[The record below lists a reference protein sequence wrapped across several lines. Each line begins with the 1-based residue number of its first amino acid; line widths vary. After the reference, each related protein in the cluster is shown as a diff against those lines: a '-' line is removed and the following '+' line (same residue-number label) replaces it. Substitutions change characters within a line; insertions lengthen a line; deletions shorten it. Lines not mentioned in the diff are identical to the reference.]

1 MPHKKISR
9 IYTGDDGRSHFE
21 DLVVPMNEL
30 IAGERISL
38 RSALVPTTGVSF
50 RENPLGRS
58 AEYHCPKQRQFVI
71 TLFGAVEI
79 TCAGGTRCFGP
90 GDVLFAEDLTGEGHA
105 NRELLG
111 PRQSLI
117 LPVPDGFDI
126 RRWVTGKSESV

>member
-1 MPHKKISR
+1 MSHKKITR
-9 IYTGDDGRSHFE
+9 IYSGDDGRSHFE
-21 DLVVPMNEL
+21 DLIVPMNEL

-38 RSALVPTTGVSF
+38 RSALVPAKGVSF

-58 AEYHCPKQRQFVI
+58 EEFHCPGQRQFVI

-79 TCAGGTRCFGP
+79 TCGGGKRCFGP

-105 NRELLG
+105 NRVLLG

-117 LPVPDGFDI
+117 IPVSDDFDI
-126 RRWVTGKSESV
+126 RRWATAGK

>member
-1 MPHKKISR
+1 VSHKKITR

-21 DLVVPMNEL
+21 DLIVPMNEL
-30 IAGERISL
+30 IAGARISL
-38 RSALVPTTGVSF
+38 RSALVPATGVSF

-58 AEYHCPKQRQFVI
+58 EEFHCPKQRQFVI

-79 TCAGGTRCFGP
+79 SCAGGKRSFGP
-90 GDVLFAEDLTGEGHA
+90 GDVLFAEDRTGEGHA

-117 LPVPDGFDI
+117 LPVPDDFDI
-126 RRWVTGKSESV
+126 RRWATAP

>member
-1 MPHKKISR
+1 MPHKKITR

-21 DLVVPMNEL
+21 DLMVPMDEL
-30 IAGERISL
+30 IAGGRVSL
-38 RSALVPTTGVSF
+38 RSALVPTKGVSF
-50 RENPLGRS
+50 RETPLGRS
-58 AEYHCPKQRQFVI
+58 EELHSPKQRQFVI

-79 TCAGGTRCFGP
+79 SCGGGKRVFGP

-117 LPVPDGFDI
+117 LTVPDDFDI
-126 RRWVTGKSESV
+126 RRWTTAP

>member
-1 MPHKKISR
+1 MPHKKITR

-21 DLVVPMNEL
+21 DLVVPMEEL
-30 IAGERISL
+30 IAGARISL
-38 RSALVPTTGVSF
+38 RSALVPLAGVSF
-50 RENPLGRS
+50 RETPLGR
-58 AEYHCPKQRQFVI
+58 AEEYHCPKQRQFVI

-79 TCAGGTRCFGP
+79 SCAGGRRCFGP
-90 GDVLFAEDLTGEGHA
+90 GDVLFAEDITGEGHG

-126 RRWVTGKSESV
+126 RRWARTP